1 MKNEAKSAVEILGT
15 ALAEMMAR
23 AWEAERLLKEEKARA
38 DEWYKRWCRK
48 DEESKEL
55 QTALAA
61 EIKGHERTKAQLK
74 EAEGT
79 ISILIGEIEPNGE
92 PQK

>member
-1 MKNEAKSAVEILGT
+1 MENEAKSAVEILGV
-15 ALAEMMAR
+15 ALAEMMKR

-74 EAEGT
+74 EAEGILTT
-79 ISILIGEIEPNGE
+79 IVENEERIGEP
-92 PQK
+92 